1 MRSAAVSGKK
11 WRFVCVSASGTRLE
25 KKIRCSAAATALE
38 FPRLKTSNAGYNCAC
53 VLVLVCHQK
62 KTDHTRET
70 LSASAKKRKNIPIL
84 YFLNCFIGLFLHTQK
99 KNCLQSFRIASGLL
113 IEHKKQEEK
122 TCIILK
128 LKNARFAVKKAR
140 RLSRSEAGA
149 KLFDSLSRLIACA
162 ISAPRLGSQNCIQN
176 TLACRID
183 SGLSV
188 SVYY

>member
-1 MRSAAVSGKK
+1 MRFCIRHAV
-11 WRFVCVSASGTRLE
+11 R

-38 FPRLKTSNAGYNCAC
+38 SPRLKTSNAGYNCAC

-113 IEHKKQEEK
+113 SEPKKQEVEP
-122 TCIILK
+122 CQNLK

-149 KLFDSLSRLIACA
+149 KLCGSLSRLIACA
-162 ISAPRLGSQNCIQN
+162 ISAHRLGSQNCIQN